1 VEIPVLEVRCR
12 KLRTDNRSRHRDG
25 TANGYWTV
33 SKVFGALFLWFF
45 AFMVITGGWG
55 SYTESRDRWEIVFAS
70 SFALLLFS
78 IPLLGYSLRNRPQE
92 IRCPQMVRCEG
103 RPVIHFPG
111 DRRAVPVS
119 AFAYALLGFT
129 GIAASMTSWTGH
141 VAELIPFGLPSAFV
155 LTYTLFALLGRFDE
169 SGTVLD
175 ETGVTIRARGLRAQ
189 IPWSSIKGAEIVRHR
204 PFPYP
209 RVAIRLHPGT
219 PREVSTT
226 VPWWIG
232 SPRPRRDTVY
242 LTKVQI
248 PGMITEVPSTTP
260 VPFIRAFA
268 QHPPSRKT
276 LQELVD
282 EPSSEPTI
290 TI

>member
-1 VEIPVLEVRCR
+1 MPFSDIHDSNSSVRVSALRRRWRRREDGRYWAPSTVLAAIFFCFFGVVFASLAFDEARAGHYLTALAAACISALFFAIPVFGFRL
-12 KLRTDNRSRHRDG
+12 RHRD
-25 TANGYWTV
+25 A
-33 SKVFGALFLWFF
+33 
-45 AFMVITGGWG
+45 
-55 SYTESRDRWEIVFAS
+55 EIA
-70 SFALLLFS
+70 
-78 IPLLGYSLRNRPQE
+78 
-92 IRCPQMVRCEG
+92 CPRVTMYEG
-103 RPVIHFPG
+103 RPAIHFPG
-111 DRRAVPVS
+111 DRLAIAVS
-119 AFAYALLGFT
+119 ATLYGLLAGAVLSAILSGWDGSPGGF
-129 GIAASMTSWTGH
+129 
-141 VAELIPFGLPSAFV
+141 IPFGVPALFFLS
-155 LTYTLFALLGRFDE
+155 YTVFALLGRFDE